1 MGSGNGNRTVG
12 WSQSV
17 PEEWTVVGWWVVEVV
32 AEVVV
37 GVWSVVADSWREELT
52 PLEEAAPPPDH

>member
-17 PEEWTVVGWWVVEVV
+17 PEEWTVGWWVVE
-32 AEVVV
+32 E
-37 GVWSVVADSWREELT
+37 GVWSVGADSWLEELT